1 MKKKTEIYDHK
12 TNSPYY
18 IVFISVYEK
27 KEALDFLM
35 RNTKSKEFIGQMIDY
50 FNIKNKSVINDLTI
64 LINSKKY
71 EMIVKSIKYFF
82 DNFSDKKKELILPE
96 NINLSEMNL
105 KTLRNTLN
113 DLKKT
118 EIYDHKTNSPYYRV
132 FISVYEKK
140 EALDFLKRNIKS
152 NDKEFKELSKKLQYK
167 LDPTNR
173 SISIEDIKDTIECLK
188 IFNSLIDL
196 DAKGIIDYIKLLTE
210 EQIKTFESFS
220 KKFGSIIEL
229 ENKNE
234 EDPFKEVYDII
245 QDGSLLFN
253 LDNEDFIYKKDGK
266 FIKIESIEV
275 LGKFK
280 NKINIQPQKKK
291 NENGN
296 KNNETKEDKEE
307 GKIEKDIFQIKC
319 DKLLFFKDIVSN
331 LEIIYDKINI
341 LRKKGF

>member
-1 MKKKTEIYDHK
+1 
-12 TNSPYY
+12 
-18 IVFISVYEK
+18 
-27 KEALDFLM
+27 
-35 RNTKSKEFIGQMIDY
+35 
-50 FNIKNKSVINDLTI
+50 
-64 LINSKKY
+64 
-71 EMIVKSIKYFF
+71 MIVKSIKYFF
-82 DNFSDKKKELILPE
+82 DNFSDKKKELILPK

-113 DLKKT
+113 DLKKA
-118 EIYDHKTNSPYYRV
+118 EIFDHETNSPYYRV

-196 DAKGIIDYIKLLTE
+196 DGKGIIDYIKLLTE

-234 EDPFKEVYDII
+234 EDPFKEVYVII

-280 NKINIQPQKKK
+280 NRINIQRNFLKIC
-291 NENGN
+291 
-296 KNNETKEDKEE
+296 TK
-307 GKIEKDIFQIKC
+307 
-319 DKLLFFKDIVSN
+319 
-331 LEIIYDKINI
+331 
-341 LRKKGF
+341 